1 MFGLKN
7 KYTQLYMFGEYTGRR
22 IKLTV
27 PKFQTPRAQTTQ
39 YGVSGFIPPGSKSDP
54 TSWNMDLI
62 FDESSGF
69 LDKIR
74 DFEEKV
80 ISHVSQKSHE
90 IFGYFVMEDDIRKDM
105 FNSNLKGDSTM
116 RLKLK
121 SNPVTAVFD
130 RNGLNITPESWSMG
144 LHSNCV
150 VAGIIEPVDIYF
162 MNKTIGVVWVLH
174 QMKIYEESKGG
185 GGCCLFK

>member
-7 KYTQLYMFGEYTGRR
+7 KYTQLYMFGDYTGKR

-39 YGVSGFIPPGSKSDP
+39 YGVSGFISPGSNSAP
-54 TSWNMDLI
+54 TSWNLDLV
-62 FDESSGF
+62 FDERSGF
-69 LDKIR
+69 IKKIKE
-74 DFEEKV
+74 FEDKV
-80 ISHVSQKSHE
+80 ISHVSQKSTE
-90 IFGYFVMEDDIRKDM
+90 IFGYFVLEDDIRTNM
-105 FNSNLKGDSTM
+105 FNSNIKGDSTM
-116 RLKLK
+116 RVKLK

-130 RNGLNITPESWSMG
+130 CNSSNITPDSWTMG
-144 LHSNCV
+144 AHANCT

-174 QMKIYEESKGG
+174 QMKIYEEFK